1 MKELYLL
8 TRLSELS
15 EFLQALEIVCIIV
28 IVVVIVGIIIE
39 CSSGGQFSDLP
50 GWAKKWLLATI
61 AVMSVALVADI
72 LIPNRK
78 DMLLIY
84 GLGGT
89 IDYVQS
95 NDKAKQLPDKAVE
108 ALNKYLD
115 TINEDKRIEEE
126 LEGKRCRR

>member
-1 MKELYLL
+1 MKEIYLL

-15 EFLQALEIVCIIV
+15 HVLEILEVVCVIV
-28 IVVVIVGIIIE
+28 IAVIFSGVIINYS
-39 CSSGGQFSDLP
+39 CDGKSDLP
-50 GWAKKWLLATI
+50 GWAKKWVPATI
-61 AVMSVALVADI
+61 AVLSVALVLDFF
-72 LIPNRK
+72 IPNRN

-108 ALNKYLD
+108 ALNRYLD
-115 TINEDKRIEEE
+115 TINEDKCSEEKM
-126 LEGKRCRR
+126 EGKRCQR

>member
-1 MKELYLL
+1 MKEIYLL

-15 EFLQALEIVCIIV
+15 HVMEILEIICIIV
-28 IVVVIVGIIIE
+28 ITVFAVSIGVVWLSEQEVK
-39 CSSGGQFSDLP
+39 LP
-50 GWAKKWLLATI
+50 GWAKKWLLGTI
-61 AVMSVALVADI
+61 AVLSVALVLDFF
-72 LIPNRK
+72 IPNRN

-115 TINEDKRIEEE
+115 IVIEDKSLEERM
-126 LEGKRCRR
+126 EGKRCRR

>member
-1 MKELYLL
+1 MKEIYFL

-15 EFLQALEIVCIIV
+15 HVMEILEVVCVIV
-28 IVVVIVGIIIE
+28 IAVIFSGVIINY
-39 CSSGGQFSDLP
+39 CCDGKSDLP
-50 GWAKKWLLATI
+50 GWAKKWVSATI
-61 AVMSVALVADI
+61 ALLSVALVLDFF
-72 LIPNRK
+72 IPNRN

-108 ALNKYLD
+108 ALNRYLD
-115 TINEDKRIEEE
+115 TINEDKYSEGQM
-126 LEGKRCRR
+126 EGKRCRR